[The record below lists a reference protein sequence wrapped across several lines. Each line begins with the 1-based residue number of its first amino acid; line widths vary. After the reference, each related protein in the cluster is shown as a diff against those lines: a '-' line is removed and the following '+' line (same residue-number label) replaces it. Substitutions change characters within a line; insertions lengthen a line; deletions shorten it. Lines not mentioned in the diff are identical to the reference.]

1 MVLNYL
7 TMFVLP
13 VAPMPVGKSSRLRA
27 RKRKLAKGGYSMLK
41 TAVCDL
47 FDIKYPI
54 IQGGMAHVATA
65 ELVAAVSNA
74 GGLGIIGAGGC
85 EPNWMREQIHL
96 TRKLTDKP
104 FGVNILLISPFAK
117 EVIEVV
123 LEEKVAV
130 VTTGAGN
137 PGPYI
142 SRFKEEG
149 IKIMPVVASVAL
161 ARRLERAGVDAF
173 IAEGMESGGEIGQIT
188 TMALVP
194 QVVDC
199 VKLPVV
205 AAGGFADGRGLV
217 AALALGAQGIQMGT
231 RFVCSEECIAHPAY
245 KQAIMDASDRSTVIS
260 GQSTGYP
267 MRSLENKLTREFLER
282 EKSGVSVEEIMEF
295 GVGKVRLG
303 LLEGDLEGGTLLAG
317 QICGMIK
324 DVKSVKSIIDEI
336 VAEAEA
342 IITKLRNAYGG

>member
-1 MVLNYL
+1 M
-7 TMFVLP
+7 
-13 VAPMPVGKSSRLRA
+13 LR
-27 RKRKLAKGGYSMLK
+27 
-41 TAVCDL
+41 TAICDL
-47 FDIKYPI
+47 FNIKYPI

-74 GGLGIIGAGGC
+74 GGLGIIGAGAS
-85 EPNWMREQIHL
+85 EPDWVREQIHK
-96 TRKLTDKP
+96 TREMTDKP
-104 FGVNILLISPFAK
+104 FGVNILLISPFA
-117 EVIEVV
+117 EQVIDVV
-123 LEEKVAV
+123 LEEKAAV

-142 SRFKEEG
+142 SRFKEAG
-149 IKIMPVVASVAL
+149 IKVMPVVASVAL

-194 QVVDC
+194 QVVDR
-199 VKLPVV
+199 VKAPVV

-231 RFVCSEECIAHPAY
+231 RFVCSEECIAHQNY
-245 KQAIMDASDRSTVIS
+245 KQAIMDASDRATIIT

-267 MRSLENKLTREFLER
+267 MRCLENKLTREFLAR
-282 EKSGVSVEEIMEF
+282 EQAEVSMEEIMEF

-303 LLEGDLEGGTLLAG
+303 LIEGDLEWGTLLAG
-317 QICGMIK
+317 QICGLIK
-324 DVKSVKSIIDEI
+324 DIKPVRAIIDDI
-336 VAEAEA
+336 VAGAEA
-342 IITKLRNAYGG
+342 IIGQLRSSTEVG

>member
-1 MVLNYL
+1 M
-7 TMFVLP
+7 
-13 VAPMPVGKSSRLRA
+13 LR
-27 RKRKLAKGGYSMLK
+27 
-41 TAVCDL
+41 TAICDL
-47 FDIKYPI
+47 FNIKYPI

-74 GGLGIIGAGGC
+74 GGLGIIGAGAS
-85 EPNWMREQIHL
+85 EPDWVREQINK
-96 TRKLTDKP
+96 TREMTDKP
-104 FGVNILLISPFAK
+104 FGVNILLISPFA
-117 EVIEVV
+117 EQVIDVV
-123 LEEKVAV
+123 LEEKAAV

-142 SRFKEEG
+142 SRFKEAG
-149 IKIMPVVASVAL
+149 IKVMPVVASVAL

-194 QVVDC
+194 QVVDR
-199 VKLPVV
+199 VKAPVV

-231 RFVCSEECIAHPAY
+231 RFVCSEECIAHQNY
-245 KQAIMDASDRSTVIS
+245 KQAIMDASDRATIIT

-267 MRSLENKLTREFLER
+267 MRCLENKLTREFLAR
-282 EKSGVSVEEIMEF
+282 EQAEVSMEEIMEF

-303 LLEGDLEGGTLLAG
+303 LIEGDLEWGTLLAG
-317 QICGMIK
+317 QICGLIK
-324 DVKSVKSIIDEI
+324 DIKPVRAIIDDI
-336 VAEAEA
+336 VAGAEA
-342 IITKLRNAYGG
+342 IIGQLRSSTEVG